1 MKIFYVGGT
10 SGKKFEA
17 ASYERILAED
27 TAIWWRSDP
36 GARVGPDTAEVE
48 QVNDLKGTR
57 QWAVPRPKKK
67 RGNAADLLHSDN
79 LGKLGEGRTAAEYAP
94 DPSRLLNYSL
104 ALQL

>member
-48 QVNDLKGTR
+48 QVNNLKGTR

-67 RGNAADLLHSDN
+67 GEKLLTSCIRTTLASWEKVEPQRNTLRIRAA
-79 LGKLGEGRTAAEYAP
+79 Y
-94 DPSRLLNYSL
+94 
-104 ALQL
+104 